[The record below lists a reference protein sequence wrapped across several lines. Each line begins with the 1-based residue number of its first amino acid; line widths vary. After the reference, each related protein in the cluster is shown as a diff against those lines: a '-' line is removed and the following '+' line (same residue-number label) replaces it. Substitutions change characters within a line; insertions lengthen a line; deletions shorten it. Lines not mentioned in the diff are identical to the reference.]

1 MTGDSSVLWERG
13 QSGQLCYHGC
23 PFFSGEKNMRTTHT
37 TFLLAGYTVHCIT
50 FDPTTFS
57 DADLLWL
64 PHHQQLSQAGRK
76 RKTDHLAGRL
86 AAFYALNRKTIPG
99 IGSSGEPQWPAS
111 VSGSISH
118 SGTQAVAICR
128 ESGLVGIDC
137 EAIIDECEA
146 REIQDGVI
154 NTQEAQLLAESAFPF
169 NLAFTLTFS
178 AKESLF
184 KALFP
189 QVQAW
194 MGFESARVTALT
206 SDTLTLTLTCPLPPF
221 VQNQVFT
228 LHWRLID
235 AMVITLICDA

>member
-1 MTGDSSVLWERG
+1 MYSSY
-13 QSGQLCYHGC
+13 S
-23 PFFSGEKNMRTTHT
+23 
-37 TFLLAGYTVHCIT
+37 TFLLAGHTVHRIT
-50 FDPTTFS
+50 FDPATFT

-76 RKTDHLAGRL
+76 RKADHLAGRL

-99 IGSSGEPQWPAS
+99 IGSSGEPLWPAGM
-111 VSGSISH
+111 SGSISH

-128 ESGLVGIDC
+128 ENSLVGIDC
-137 EAIIDECEA
+137 EAIIDESEA

-154 NTQEAQLLAESAFPF
+154 DSREAQLLAECGLPF
-169 NLAFTLTFS
+169 DLAFTLTFS

-194 MGFESARVTALT
+194 MGFDSARVTALAAN
-206 SDTLTLTLTCPLPPF
+206 TLTLTLTHLLPPF
-221 VQNQVFT
+221 AQNQAFS
-228 LHWRLID
+228 LHWCRID
-235 AMVITLICDA
+235 SLVITLICDA